1 MNATL
6 LKRLFVA
13 IHGSHPVDVLALC
26 DRIIG
31 EERRLGHD
39 RLAEDL
45 QAIAVEARKKNLA
58 GLVAQPPAT
67 SSSLVPLPASR
78 RDSSP
83 LVQVIPHEQ
92 LRHQMILSDEV
103 EKRFLRLEKEY
114 AGRKRLEAFGLRAR
128 NRVLLHGPPGCGKSL
143 GVERLAWAMGLPLH
157 KVRFDTLLSSYFGET
172 SVNLRRIFD
181 SANQTP
187 CALFLDECDT
197 IARARGNQNDVGE
210 AQRIVNML
218 LQMLDDYRGD
228 GMVIA
233 ATNLEESLDRA
244 ILRRFDEVVL
254 IPQPGTNEIVRL
266 LKMTFSAIRVDA
278 GMAWEQMA
286 TRLDGMP
293 CSDIVKCAQNAA
305 KKAVLTSRESVTPND
320 LEAAFMELHMHA

>member
-1 MNATL
+1 MNASL
-6 LKRLFVA
+6 LKRLFAA
-13 IHGSHPVDVLALC
+13 IHGGQNGDVQALC
-26 DRIIG
+26 DRIIS
-31 EERRLGHD
+31 EERRLGHE

-45 QAIAVEARKKNLA
+45 QTIAVEARKKAEARSAKQLPST
-58 GLVAQPPAT
+58 GGSLVA
-67 SSSLVPLPASR
+67 LPSSR

-92 LRHQMILSDEV
+92 LRHQMILAEDV

-114 AGRKRLEAFGLRAR
+114 AGRRRLEAFGLRAR

-143 GVERLAWAMGLPLH
+143 GAERLAWATGLPLH

-197 IARARGNQNDVGE
+197 IARARGNRNDVGE

-254 IPQPGTNEIVRL
+254 IPQPGMNEIVRL
-266 LKMTFSAIRVDA
+266 LKMTFSAIRVEP
-278 GMAWEQMA
+278 GMPWPQMA

-305 KKAVLTSRESVTPND
+305 KKAVLTNRESVTPGD
-320 LEAAFMELHMHA
+320 LEAALSELHAHA